1 MVEAVA
7 LLGAL
12 LLLLDRRIPG
22 PARERSVVAYFR
34 ARGGAQVGYV
44 LIGVVG
50 VLMTG
55 LDAGPRAS
63 SLPVCSFSP
72 SCLRHT
78 GQQPRDAD

>member
-1 MVEAVA
+1 MVETVA

-34 ARGGAQVGYV
+34 ARGGAQVRWV
-44 LIGVVG
+44 LGVFG
-50 VLMTG
+50 ILMTG

-63 SLPVCSFSP
+63 SLPVCNFSP
-72 SCLRHT
+72 SCLRHE
-78 GQQPRDAD
+78 GQQPRDSY